1 MNFEKYQVIE
11 LICNLM
17 NKKKLINL
25 LQAIN
30 FGDMIPLVNTA
41 VVERVGADE
50 FDPTVALN
58 PPLHIGKNMQRIVGD
73 GASPRK
79 DEELW
84 QRSLILG
91 TTGIR

>member
-1 MNFEKYQVIE
+1 
-11 LICNLM
+11 M
-17 NKKKLINL
+17 NKNALINL

-30 FGDMIPLVNTA
+30 FGDMIPLVNTT

-79 DEELW
+79 DEEQWLK
-84 QRSLILG
+84 SLTPG
-91 TTGIR
+91 MTGIR